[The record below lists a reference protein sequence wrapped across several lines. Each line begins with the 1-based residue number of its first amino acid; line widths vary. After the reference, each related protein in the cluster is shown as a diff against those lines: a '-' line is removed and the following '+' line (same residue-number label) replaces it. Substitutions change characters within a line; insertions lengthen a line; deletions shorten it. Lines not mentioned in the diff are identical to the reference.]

1 MIQVG
6 GVPEHFNLPWHI
18 AMEEGFFAEQ
28 GIDLRWRDYKGG
40 TGAMCQDLESGEL
53 DIALLLTEGAIAAIE
68 KGNPSYIHSVYVGSP
83 LIWGIHTG
91 ADSSIESPAVSGT
104 VNYAVSRMGSG
115 SHLMALVDRIQR
127 GLPLEDAKWNIIQ
140 NLDGAIDSLT
150 KLDSDLFLWEK
161 FTTAPYVYS
170 GQLRRVGEV
179 PTPWPCFVMAIRKNT
194 SISAST
200 IDKINLALQRAVAFI
215 QQATSPIKLIA
226 TRYQLKE
233 EDVELW
239 WKTIQWTPGA
249 PLEESVYSVVKS
261 YLKKAAIL

>member
-28 GIDLRWRDYKGG
+28 GIDLRWKDYKGG
-40 TGAMCQDLESGEL
+40 TGAMCQDLESGSL

-91 ADSSIESPAVSGT
+91 TNSKVESPANEGEVT
-104 VNYAVSRMGSG
+104 YAVSRMGSG

-127 GLPLEDAKWNIIQ
+127 KLPLEEAKWNIIQ
-140 NLDGAIDSLT
+140 NLDGAVDSLT
-150 KLDSDLFLWEK
+150 KLSSDLFLWEK
-161 FTTAPYVYS
+161 FTTAPFVYS

-179 PTPWPCFVMAIRKNT
+179 PTPWPCFVMTVRKEAQVSEAT
-194 SISAST
+194 L
-200 IDKINLALQRAVAFI
+200 DKINLALLRAVAFI
-215 QQATSPIKLIA
+215 QQSVSPIKLIA
-226 TRYQLKE
+226 SRYQLKE
-233 EDVELW
+233 EDVVLW
-239 WKTIQWTPGA
+239 YETIQWTPGA
-249 PLEESVYSVVKS
+249 RLEEAIVSNVKR
-261 YLKKAAIL
+261 YLKEAKIL